1 MKEYLN
7 HISVINR
14 TTEDVKSIQNG
25 DKDTMNKMPKLET
38 GMFVENGFKDIGVVV
53 GNTIIYNTGS
63 YDKVDNLYE
72 YSKDYPELEGY
83 IKKNIYL

>member
-38 GMFVENGFKDIGVVV
+38 GMFVENGFKDWSCSRK
-53 GNTIIYNTGS
+53 Y
-63 YDKVDNLYE
+63 Y
-72 YSKDYPELEGY
+72 Y
-83 IKKNIYL
+83 I